1 MKHLHDNAMGLVGQ
15 IVAILFV
22 TILLDSAA
30 STFLYERASQFSID
44 GDKARRLSEHLVLS
58 ARLIEKAPEAERKT
72 VAEELTTTRYHL
84 VWTENQPRVPH
95 ISPLLTFISRQVVEW
110 EPELRNRNLKLYL
123 RTADENSSIVGAM
136 RLRDGSWLSFSAKDH
151 IHQLDLTFGRI
162 IASLVPAV
170 ALIVLGSIM
179 IRQTLR
185 PMREVAV
192 AAETIGEGVFKPI
205 PVRGPK
211 EVREVVSAF
220 NSMQERIDQ
229 LISDRMLA
237 LAAVGHDFRTP
248 LARLRLRADAIGNE
262 EISHDI
268 EQDIGEMEQMIDSLL
283 AYLSG
288 EEATEAEPVSL
299 NDLAVLCATLIDTA
313 SDQGFD
319 AIYDGPD
326 HFAALLRPLAIKRA
340 LSNLINNA
348 LHFGSQ
354 VELRLSTADGV
365 ISMEVSDDG
374 PGIPEEHREHV
385 LTPFVRLDVARSRNT
400 EGFGL
405 GLPIVDRIGRFH
417 GGRLTL
423 GDSHLGGLSAR
434 LDIPIQQQ

>member
-1 MKHLHDNAMGLVGQ
+1 LKRLQDNAMGLVGQ

-58 ARLIEKAPEAERKT
+58 ARLIEQAEVKDRPA
-72 VAEELTTTRYHL
+72 VARELTTTRYHL
-84 VWTENQPRVPH
+84 DWTRTRPAGQTV
-95 ISPLLTFISRQVVEW
+95 SPALDAITLQVVEW
-110 EPELRNRNLKLYL
+110 EPQLRNRQLQLYL
-123 RTADENSSIVGAM
+123 RSSGSNSSMVGAM
-136 RLRDGSWLSFSAKDH
+136 QLRDGSWLRFTAKDH
-151 IHQLDLTFGRI
+151 IHQLDLSFGRVLI
-162 IASLVPAV
+162 SLIPAV

-185 PMREVAV
+185 PMREVAL
-192 AAETIGEGVFKPI
+192 AAHLIGDGVFRPI

-211 EVREVVSAF
+211 EVREVVTAF
-220 NSMQERIDQ
+220 NSMQQRIDQ
-229 LISDRMLA
+229 LIADRMLA

-248 LARLRLRADAIGNE
+248 LARLRLRADGLGDADV
-262 EISHDI
+262 SRDL

-288 EEATEAEPVSL
+288 EEATEAEPQSL
-299 NDLAVLCATLIDTA
+299 NDLAVLCATLIDAA
-313 SDQGFD
+313 SDQGHD
-319 AIYDGPD
+319 ARYEGPD
-326 HFAALLRPLAIKRA
+326 HFATRLRPLAIKRA

-348 LHFGSQ
+348 LHFGDQ
-354 VELRLSTADGV
+354 VELRLQIDTGMITMD
-365 ISMEVSDDG
+365 VSDNG
-374 PGIPEEHREHV
+374 PGIPEDQHHHV

-405 GLPIVDRIGRFH
+405 GLPIVDRITRLH
-417 GGRLTL
+417 GGQLTL
-423 GDSHLGGLSAR
+423 GTSHLGGLCAR
-434 LDIPIQQQ
+434 IEIPIQQ